1 MINYQI
7 TAGLVMGPQTSPHKI
22 LGIIIKSII
31 VMQLHPGQEIVKL
44 FATLVTHGHNFT
56 PKVTQGEPQM
66 K

>member
-1 MINYQI
+1 
-7 TAGLVMGPQTSPHKI
+7 MGPQTSPHKI